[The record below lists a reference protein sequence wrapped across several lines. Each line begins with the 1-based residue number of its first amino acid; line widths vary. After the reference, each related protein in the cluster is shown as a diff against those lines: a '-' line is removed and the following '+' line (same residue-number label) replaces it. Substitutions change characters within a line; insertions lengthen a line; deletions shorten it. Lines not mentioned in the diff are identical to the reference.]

1 MTTKPK
7 KDAPVQEPTAPTI
20 NLALTPQSANLIMEA
35 LNVAVKAAPNALL
48 QGSALIP
55 IAGQI
60 EQAIHAYN
68 AEVGQPTAG

>member
-7 KDAPVQEPTAPTI
+7 KDAPVQEPTTPTV

-68 AEVGQPTAG
+68 AEVGQPTAA

>member
-1 MTTKPK
+1 MTSKPK

-68 AEVGQPTAG
+68 AEVGQPPAG

>member
-7 KDAPVQEPTAPTI
+7 KDTTMQEPTTPTI